1 MESTDFIYSQV
12 PLIVV
17 PLNISCFEL
26 FCIENVSFSESGRL
40 EFCNKRQILV
50 RCGEFLLDFKYG
62 SFSHHFLHDSS
73 EFSHVLRLEKQKI
86 QSSSF
91 ELHQE
96 PTFNFKNRMNPL
108 EFDSADNM
116 LLSHDVVYI
125 LSISLTLLMLGL
137 LAGLYFYCK
146 RPKKNNSVSNGNMDA
161 ELSTLIQNAKDT
173 AVQID
178 TLINSARNSRIV
190 EGCSEGLVNGQASTG
205 GAGSS
210 RNSCSHLG
218 AATDSCNKGET
229 VAGSELGHSSGEV
242 QGGRKKKSIF

>member
-1 MESTDFIYSQV
+1 
-12 PLIVV
+12 
-17 PLNISCFEL
+17 
-26 FCIENVSFSESGRL
+26 
-40 EFCNKRQILV
+40 
-50 RCGEFLLDFKYG
+50 
-62 SFSHHFLHDSS
+62 
-73 EFSHVLRLEKQKI
+73 
-86 QSSSF
+86 
-91 ELHQE
+91 
-96 PTFNFKNRMNPL
+96 MNPL

-137 LAGLYFYCK
+137 FAGLYFYCK
-146 RPKKNNSVSNGNMDA
+146 RPKKNNTVGNGNMDA
-161 ELSTLIQNAKDT
+161 ELSTLIQNAQDT

-210 RNSCSHLG
+210 QNSCNLG

-229 VAGSELGHSSGEV
+229 VARSELGHSDGEV
-242 QGGRKKKSIF
+242 QGGRKKKSNF